1 MIEEPTKFTHIGV
14 KKSTQRKVAILAK
27 VLDDTDMYSLVEFWA
42 NTEWENAL
50 KAGLV
55 TDAMLTQK
63 RADKQSSQPK
73 AIDKKDALE
82 KRITKVV
89 RMAKKKEGF
98 IGPQNDVVLDS
109 PFRLYGKATKIG

>member
-14 KKSTQRKVAILAK
+14 KKSTQRKV
-27 VLDDTDMYSLVEFWA
+27 
-42 NTEWENAL
+42 EWENAL